1 MSEEKTAE
9 SQPLARQFIEVDVR
23 YARIVTPPELAKAY
37 AATHAPCSSVIRVQ
51 SNAAVLAQSRRDGG
65 LWYRFALFQYGR
77 AILATVFVRT
87 EGAVHVL
94 VLDLAAAPIRELL
107 REARTEGHLYVM
119 LTAVDGDARLMHVAD
134 AQDLEASRRAS
145 TEAHVTTAPELAGA
159 VAEVARACASIEGA
173 KQLQFDIRKLRRV
186 VMHVVLTEGHEAE
199 IASAMQAARTVH

>member
-65 LWYRFALFQYGR
+65 LWYRFALFQYGK

-134 AQDLEASRRAS
+134 AQWRPTSPQLPSLRVLS
-145 TEAHVTTAPELAGA
+145 LKLP
-159 VAEVARACASIEGA
+159 ARALPSKAPNSCKSIFESC
-173 KQLQFDIRKLRRV
+173 V
-186 VMHVVLTEGHEAE
+186 V
-199 IASAMQAARTVH
+199 S